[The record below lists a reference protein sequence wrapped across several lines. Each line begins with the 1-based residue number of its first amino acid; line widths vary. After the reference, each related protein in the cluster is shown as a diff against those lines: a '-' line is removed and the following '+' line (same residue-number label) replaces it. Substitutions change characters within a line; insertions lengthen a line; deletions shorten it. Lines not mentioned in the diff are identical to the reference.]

1 MSDSTDPSSV
11 VHTGM
16 KSFGCEK
23 RMAHDL
29 HRAVEELGE
38 DRGRDVGSSRLVR
51 VWSAEER
58 APLDVRVP
66 VDGAVC

>member
-1 MSDSTDPSSV
+1 MSDSTEPSSV

-29 HRAVEELGE
+29 HRAVELGE
-38 DRGRDVGSSRLVR
+38 DRGRDVGSSRLLR
-51 VWSAEER
+51 VWSAEEGTPRCTR
-58 APLDVRVP
+58 AS
-66 VDGAVC
+66 

>member
-11 VHTGM
+11 VDTGM

-29 HRAVEELGE
+29 HRAVELGE
-38 DRGRDVGSSRLVR
+38 DRSRDVGSSRLLG

-66 VDGAVC
+66 VDGSVC

>member
-29 HRAVEELGE
+29 HRAVELGE
-38 DRGRDVGSSRLVR
+38 DRSRDVGSSRLLG